1 MGYYGREGSPCKY
14 KHSVSASHS
23 ISNYNCHKIKKIEI
37 SHCILFLQLSSMG
50 DPQCDVRKIVGAFD
64 ARILPYRGHGQQYQ
78 TSSISGMRRSII
90 IEHVINSYYSFSK
103 L

>member
-1 MGYYGREGSPCKY
+1 MGEKGAL
-14 KHSVSASHS
+14 VSINIVFLLA
-23 ISNYNCHKIKKIEI
+23 IQFLIMGDKIKTIEI

>member
-1 MGYYGREGSPCKY
+1 MGEKGAL
-14 KHSVSASHS
+14 VSINIVFLLA
-23 ISNYNCHKIKKIEI
+23 IQFLIINCHKIKIIEI

>member
-1 MGYYGREGSPCKY
+1 
-14 KHSVSASHS
+14 
-23 ISNYNCHKIKKIEI
+23 
-37 SHCILFLQLSSMG
+37 MG